1 LGNAVAAQK
10 LFAELGA
17 RLKVTAG
24 GERLKFG

>member
-1 LGNAVAAQK
+1 LGNAVAAEE

-24 GERLKFG
+24 GERLEFG